1 MNQILKLD
9 GTRKQADV
17 NILTLDKKD
26 SKLKLIGTDKEGRF
40 ILIKRTVNQEDITIS
55 NTCAPNS
62 GTPNFTKII
71 LLNLKTQSN
80 IIH

>member
-1 MNQILKLD
+1 MSQSTQID

-40 ILIKRTVNQEDITIS
+40 ILTKRTVNQEDITIS
-55 NTCAPNS
+55 NNVPQ
-62 GTPNFTKII
+62 I
-71 LLNLKTQSN
+71 LGHPISQKLYY
-80 IIH
+80 